1 MLDSLVDIVYNAIND
16 GYAANFYDDNLPGG
30 NTMKSTGIV
39 RKLDELGRIVL
50 PIELRRTL
58 NLAEKDAVEI
68 YVEGENIIL
77 RKYEPNCAFCGEAKH
92 LVEYRGRQVCQRCAR
107 AIAERL

>member
-1 MLDSLVDIVYNAIND
+1 MLDSLVVIVYNAIND
-16 GYAANFYDDNLPGG
+16 GYAANFMTTTTGG
-30 NTMKSTGIV
+30 ITMKSTGIV

-92 LVEYRGRQVCQRCAR
+92 LVEYRGRQICQRCAK

>member
-1 MLDSLVDIVYNAIND
+1 
-16 GYAANFYDDNLPGG
+16 
-30 NTMKSTGIV
+30 MKSTGIV

-68 YVEGENIIL
+68 YVDGENIIL
-77 RKYEPNCAFCGEAKH
+77 RKYQPNCAFCGDSKN
-92 LVEYRGRQVCQRCAR
+92 LMEYKGKLICQKCVK
-107 AIAERL
+107 AISEKL